1 MGTNDMQ
8 NWNWN
13 CELMLVGVTNLLNV
27 ARLHYIWI
35 YCFGRCDF
43 VVCCMPHVAG
53 DSCWM
58 TLGYRFFGTGAAVQ
72 CSVLF
77 FFFFCFRN
85 LLYVSWAIVLSFLF
99 LSIWIKSLFPKR
111 LDRICFLNWN
121 QFANPRLDLM
131 FQNPRPDLMFQTLDQ
146 IRSSKP

>member
-1 MGTNDMQ
+1 KRRMGTNDMQ

-77 FFFFCFRN
+77 FFFF
-85 LLYVSWAIVLSFLF
+85 LLSEPLICVLSNCLVVFVL
-99 LSIWIKSLFPKR
+99 
-111 LDRICFLNWN
+111 
-121 QFANPRLDLM
+121 
-131 FQNPRPDLMFQTLDQ
+131 
-146 IRSSKP
+146 